1 LSLTEI
7 MECVIS
13 IVPQE
18 EGGPRVTL
26 TNCGIRSIT
35 TVLPAD
41 SLVFDGG
48 NTRGLEGGDGHLTI
62 WQDGT
67 LECRSGETEFD
78 TKLPAAIAQDL
89 FAAFKDLAGNAL
101 ENPIEVGK
109 EMEEEEENPAVNP
122 NPEGGKK
129 RRSRV
134 KKQTRRSQRKR
145 RNTIRK

>member
-1 LSLTEI
+1 

-26 TNCGIRSIT
+26 RNCGIRSIT

-67 LECRSGETEFD
+67 LECKSGETEFD
-78 TKLPAAIAQDL
+78 TKLPAALAQDL
-89 FAAFKDLAGNAL
+89 FAAFEGLAGNAL
-101 ENPIEVGK
+101 VDAIEVGQ
-109 EMEEEEENPAVNP
+109 EMEEDEEENPAVNP

-129 RRSRV
+129 RRT
-134 KKQTRRSQRKR
+134 KKQVRRVRKTRR
-145 RNTIRK
+145 RNK